1 MPDDLWCEIRGEV
14 AVQARQEPLLASF
27 FHSTVLNHDSL
38 AQAIGYHLASRLEG
52 PVLPAMLL
60 REVFEQA
67 MRGDPGIIEAA
78 ARDIVAYQERD
89 PACDFFSEPLLY
101 SKGFHAVQS
110 QRMAHWLWGQKRYS
124 LALYLQNRISSVFDV
139 DIHPGAK
146 LGHGLMIDHATGV
159 VMGETT
165 VVGDNVS
172 ILHAVTLGGSGVT
185 SGKRHPQIGDWV
197 LISAGAK
204 ILGNVNVGEG
214 AKIGAGSLV
223 LMDVAPRTTVAGV
236 PARVVGVPKSDQPA
250 LDMNHQLHDS
260 Q

>member
-1 MPDDLWCEIRGEV
+1 MLDDLWCKISAEV

-38 AQAIGYHLASRLEG
+38 AQAIGFHLANRLEG
-52 PVLPAMLL
+52 PVLPAMLV

-67 MRGDPGIIEAA
+67 MQGDPGIIEAA
-78 ARDIVAYQERD
+78 GKDIIAYQERD
-89 PACDFFSEPLLY
+89 PACDLFSEPLLY
-101 SKGFHAVQS
+101 LKGFHAVQS
-110 QRMAHWLWGQKRYS
+110 YRIAHWLWEQKRYS

-165 VVGDNVS
+165 VVGNNVS
-172 ILHAVTLGGSGVT
+172 ILHAVTLGGSGVC
-185 SGKRHPQIGDWV
+185 SGQRHPQIGDWV

-204 ILGNVNVGEG
+204 ILGNVIVGEG

-223 LMDVAPRTTVAGV
+223 LIDVAPRTTVAGV

-250 LDMNHQLHDS
+250 SDMNHQLYDS